1 MIEVVEPGAL
11 TSVQTARGRPGWRH
25 LGIPVGGAADAW
37 SARLANRLVGN
48 DDDAAVLEVT
58 LIGPTLRFGAAA
70 RVAVTGARF
79 VASVAGASLP
89 PFEAREIPGGG
100 TTLRIGEGDGARA
113 YLAIAGGVLVEPVLG
128 SAATDLR
135 SGFGGHEGRALRAG
149 DVLSFGS
156 VARVARRWPGTLPEG
171 PIRIVDGPH
180 VERLATDALTSTAWT
195 VSTAADRTGARL
207 DGPALEGGEAEV
219 ASMALPVGAIQVPP
233 DGHPIVMLA
242 DRPVTGGYRVP
253 ACVIGADV
261 GRVARLRPGDAV
273 RFVSVSR
280 EDARRAFLEREN
292 ELAALEDAGA
302 APDDE
307 LGWAG
312 ALE

>member
-11 TSVQTARGRPGWRH
+11 TSVQTARGRVGWRH
-25 LGIPVGGAADAW
+25 LGVPVGGAADAW

-48 DDDAAVLEVT
+48 DDDAALLEIT

-70 RVAVTGARF
+70 RVALTGARF
-79 VASVAGASLP
+79 EASVDGRSLP
-89 PFEAREIPGGG
+89 PFEAREIPGSS
-100 TTLRIGEGDGARA
+100 TLRIGEGDGARA
-113 YLAIAGGVLVEPVLG
+113 YLAIAGGLLIETLLG

-135 SGFGGHEGRALRAG
+135 SGFGGHEGRALRVG
-149 DVLSFGS
+149 DLLSFGS
-156 VARVARRWPGTLPEG
+156 AAGVPRRWKGTLPDG

-180 VERLATDALTSTAWT
+180 VERAAADGLTSAAWA
-195 VSTAADRTGARL
+195 VSSAADRTGARL
-207 DGPALEGGEAEV
+207 DGPALAGGEAEV
-219 ASMALPVGAIQVPP
+219 ASMGLPVGAIQVPP

-261 GRVARLRPGDAV
+261 GRVARLRPGDAL

-280 EDARRAFLEREN
+280 EDARLAFLEREN

-302 APDDE
+302 APDE

>member
-1 MIEVVEPGAL
+1 MIEVVDPGAL
-11 TSVQTARGRPGWRH
+11 TSVQTAGGRPGWRH

-48 DDDAAVLEVT
+48 DDDAALLEIT
-58 LIGPTLRFGAAA
+58 LLGPTLRFGAAA
-70 RVAVTGARF
+70 RVAVTGSRF
-79 VASVAGASLP
+79 TVSVDGRSLAQ
-89 PFEAREIPGGG
+89 FEAREIKGGS
-100 TTLRIGEGDGARA
+100 TLRIGDGDGARA
-113 YLAIAGGVLVEPVLG
+113 YLAIAGGVVAETLLG

-135 SGFGGHEGRALRAG
+135 SGFGGHEGRALRSG
-149 DVLSFGS
+149 DMLAFGPATS
-156 VARVARRWPGTLPEG
+156 VARRWTGASPQG

-180 VERLATDALTSTAWT
+180 ADRLAAGALTSAGWT

-207 DGPALEGGEAEV
+207 DGQALAGGESEV

-280 EDARRAFLEREN
+280 DDARQANLDRED
-292 ELAALEDAGA
+292 ELAALEEVGAG
-302 APDDE
+302 PDDE

-312 ALE
+312 ALK

>member
-11 TSVQTARGRPGWRH
+11 TSVQTARGRIGWRH
-25 LGIPVGGAADAW
+25 LGVHVGGAADAW

-48 DDDAAVLEVT
+48 DDDAALLEVT
-58 LIGPTLRFGAAA
+58 LRGPALRFGAAA
-70 RVAVTGARF
+70 RVALSGARF
-79 VASVAGASLP
+79 VASVDGRSLP
-89 PFEAREIPGGG
+89 PFEAREIPAGS
-100 TTLRIGEGDGARA
+100 TLRIGDGDGARA
-113 YLAIAGGVLVEPVLG
+113 YLAIAGGVMVEPLLG

-156 VARVARRWPGTLPEG
+156 AARVPRRWTGTLPEG

-180 VERLATDALTSTAWT
+180 VERLAPDALTSTAWT
-195 VSTAADRTGARL
+195 VSSATDRTGARL
-207 DGPALEGGEAEV
+207 EGPALAGGEAEV

-261 GRVARLRPGDAV
+261 GRVARLRPGDAL

-280 EDARRAFLEREN
+280 EDARQAFLEREN

>member
-48 DDDAAVLEVT
+48 DDDAALLEVT
-58 LIGPTLRFGAAA
+58 LLGPTLRFGAAT
-70 RVAVTGARF
+70 RVALTGVRF
-79 VASVAGASLP
+79 DASVDGQSVP
-89 PFEAREIPGGG
+89 PFEAREIPDGSI
-100 TTLRIGEGDGARA
+100 LRIGGGDGARA
-113 YLAIAGGVLVEPVLG
+113 YLAIAGGVTVEPLLG

-135 SGFGGHEGRALRAG
+135 SGFGGHQGRALRAG

-156 VARVARRWPGTLPEG
+156 ALRVARRWTGTLPEG
-171 PIRIVDGPH
+171 PIRIVEGPH
-180 VERLATDALTSTAWT
+180 VERLAADALTSPAWT
-195 VSTAADRTGARL
+195 VSSAADRTGARL

-219 ASMALPVGAIQVPP
+219 ASMALPVGAIQVPS

-280 EDARRAFLEREN
+280 DDARQAFLDREG